1 MAWAFIFWMSNLYN
15 RLLMPCLCM
24 AAVCQAMRRIREI
37 SCTWKRKQ
45 GLPLGHWLGHKHPFN
60 RLTPHFAPK
69 AGWRVPRGRETEH
82 TDGGEV
88 EVSSWKAAA
97 EKNRHLISQA
107 FPSRRG
113 PSRTMQRF
121 FPFRNNRGIM
131 SEPSLVRRG
140 KNTLCCLRWPDQ
152 TLYLSQTEIIDLV
165 IRMKAD

>member
-1 MAWAFIFWMSNLYN
+1 
-15 RLLMPCLCM
+15 MPCLCV

-37 SCTWKRKQ
+37 SCTWMRKQ

-69 AGWRVPRGRETEH
+69 AGWRVPGGRETEH

-88 EVSSWKAAA
+88 EVSSLLPPENQLQRKAGIWLA
-97 EKNRHLISQA
+97 R
-107 FPSRRG
+107 PSRPEGDRPEQCG
-113 PSRTMQRF
+113 V

-131 SEPSLVRRG
+131 SELSLVWQGKKIHSAHSKRG
-140 KNTLCCLRWPDQ
+140 CLRWPDQ

>member
-1 MAWAFIFWMSNLYN
+1 
-15 RLLMPCLCM
+15 MPCLSV

-37 SCTWKRKQ
+37 SCTWMRKQ

-69 AGWRVPRGRETEH
+69 AGWRVPGGRETEH
-82 TDGGEV
+82 TDEGGGGQL
-88 EVSSWKAAA
+88 SFTSWKPAA

-113 PSRTMQRF
+113 PSGTMQR

-131 SEPSLVRRG
+131 SEPSLVCQG
-140 KNTLCCLRWPDQ
+140 KNTHSAHSKRGCLRWPDQ
-152 TLYLSQTEIIDLV
+152 TLYLSRTEIIDLV
-165 IRMKAD
+165 IRLKAD